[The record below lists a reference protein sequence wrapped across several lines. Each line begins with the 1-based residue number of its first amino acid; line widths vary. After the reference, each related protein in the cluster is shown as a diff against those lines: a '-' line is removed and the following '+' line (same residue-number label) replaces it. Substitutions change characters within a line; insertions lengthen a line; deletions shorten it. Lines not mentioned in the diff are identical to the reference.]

1 MEQGSPEWFAA
12 RKGRVTGSNVGAI
25 LGLNPYRDA
34 DDVLRAMVREHH
46 GAEREFTGNA
56 ATEYGSYHEDGATI
70 EYQMETGNT
79 VEKCGFFVHPS
90 HDWLGASPDGL
101 IDDDIILE
109 VKCPFG
115 QREKNPP
122 EFKSALQQGHY
133 WAQMQIEMECSQRQ
147 QAHFWQW
154 CPAGGKLEVVR
165 RDNKWLATNIPL
177 LREFY
182 DRYLSELDNPDHLAP
197 LRNAVNTPLSRKLL
211 DEYMELG
218 ETIDHATA
226 RRKEV
231 LEQLVELSGSVDAL
245 VHGHKLTRVERQ
257 GSVAYAKVV
266 KEKLP
271 ELDLEPWRGNG
282 SVSWR
287 LT

>member
-1 MEQGSPEWFAA
+1 MEQGTAEWFAA

-25 LGLNPYRDA
+25 LGMNPYRDA

-56 ATEYGSYHEDGATI
+56 ATEYGSYHEEGATI
-70 EYQMETGNT
+70 EYQMETGNA
-79 VEKCGFFVHPS
+79 VEKCGFFVHPQ

-101 IDDDIILE
+101 IGDDVILE

-115 QREKNPP
+115 KRDKNPTD
-122 EFKSALQQGHY
+122 FSSALQQGHY
-133 WAQMQIEMECSQRQ
+133 WAQMQIEMACTDRS

-165 RDNKWLATNIPL
+165 IDRRWLASNIPVL
-177 LREFY
+177 QAFHE
-182 DRYLSELDNPDHLAP
+182 RYLEELDNPDHLKP
-197 LRNAVNTPLSRKLL
+197 LRKEVNTPLARKLL
-211 DEYMELG
+211 DEYNELG
-218 ETIDHATA
+218 DVADQATA

-231 LEQLVELSGSVDAL
+231 LAQLVELSGGVDAL
-245 VHGHKLTRVERQ
+245 VHGHKLTRVERE

-266 KEKLP
+266 KAHCP
-271 ELDLEPWRGNG
+271 DVDLEPFRGKA
-282 SVSWR
+282 SSSWR
-287 LT
+287 LS